1 MNWEKLLDLYQNHNP
16 ELENN
21 CFFSAVIKID
31 ELGPIITGMANTIGG
46 TLSIGM
52 DFKNVHL
59 RGSNVTEDLIRDT
72 LENFFSAP
80 IHFDYSE
87 VLRGGKAISV
97 LEVKKSANKPVYYK
111 DICYVYRN
119 DSLFTAN
126 AEEEELMRHE
136 TRSIH
141 RTIDNPEEEP
151 REVEQESYF
160 LPERQA
166 IQESAPVEIVAE
178 TSPETETE
186 YSAHPYPTIV
196 HSETDFTIKKAVE
209 TSNELTQKSE
219 TSFSPNYGANETGFP
234 RIPHPQETLET
245 LEEFIIHLNKRQRK
259 ALKYLKENK
268 SIKNK
273 IYRKIGAVSH
283 KTAHIELTE
292 MLQYGLIRSQG
303 NGRST
308 HYVLNR

>member
-1 MNWEKLLDLYQNHNP
+1 MNWEKLLDLYQNNNP

-21 CFFSAVIKID
+21 CFYSSVLKID
-31 ELGPIITGMANTIGG
+31 ELGPVITGMANTIGG

-59 RGSNVTEDLIRDT
+59 RGSNVTEDMIRDT
-72 LENFFSAP
+72 LENFFSTA
-80 IHFDYSE
+80 IHVDYSE
-87 VLRGGKAISV
+87 VVRGGKVISV
-97 LEVKKSANKPVYYK
+97 LEVQKSANKPVYYK

-141 RTIDNPEEEP
+141 RTIDNPEELPPEQP
-151 REVEQESYF
+151 SYYLTDKVERAS
-160 LPERQA
+160 
-166 IQESAPVEIVAE
+166 IQEEQTKTE
-178 TSPETETE
+178 HFETEETTP
-186 YSAHPYPTIV
+186 SIDNNFDAHPYPNIIHT
-196 HSETDFTIKKAVE
+196 ENDFSVKKAPEDTDE
-209 TSNELTQKSE
+209 TLQ
-219 TSFSPNYGANETGFP
+219 SFAPNYGNTDSSFP
-234 RIPHPQETLET
+234 RIPHRHETLET

-259 ALKYLKENK
+259 ALKYIKENN

-283 KTAHIELTE
+283 KTAHVELTE